1 MAGIVV
7 SLSLLLLLLGTA
19 VGVAA
24 ASGPRRPSWSCARDV
39 FALVVNGWWREEG
52 AARRLRS
59 RGASFSFPMPFQYRL
74 YGEEVEKEGEAAF
87 ETAVVVLQ
95 QMSRRCPLGSGS
107 GSGRWGCRSAVVAMV
122 VLVLANP
129 EFTTAR
135 RFRNARAAAAEEEE
149 DDAVLLPIM
158 DVSVYV

>member
-1 MAGIVV
+1 M
-7 SLSLLLLLLGTA
+7 
-19 VGVAA
+19 
-24 ASGPRRPSWSCARDV
+24 
-39 FALVVNGWWREEG
+39 
-52 AARRLRS
+52 
-59 RGASFSFPMPFQYRL
+59 
-74 YGEEVEKEGEAAF
+74 EKEGEAAF

-107 GSGRWGCRSAVVAMV
+107 GSGRRGCRSAAVVATV
-122 VLVLANP
+122 VLVSANT

-158 DVSVYV
+158 DESVYV